1 MHEAFKHWK
10 KQLVRGLQK
19 ENVLLNNQETVRHQF
34 IELYGNNA
42 QKHTRRLGSL
52 FIQK

>member
-1 MHEAFKHWK
+1 MQEAFKHWK

-19 ENVLLNNQETVRHQF
+19 ETVILNNQETVRHQF
-34 IELYGNNA
+34 VELYRNNA

-52 FIQK
+52 FLQK

>member
-10 KQLVRGLQK
+10 KQLVRSPQK
-19 ENVLLNNQETVRHQF
+19 ENVRLNNQETVRHQF
-34 IELYGNNA
+34 IELYRNNA
-42 QKHTRRLGSL
+42 QKYTRRMGSS